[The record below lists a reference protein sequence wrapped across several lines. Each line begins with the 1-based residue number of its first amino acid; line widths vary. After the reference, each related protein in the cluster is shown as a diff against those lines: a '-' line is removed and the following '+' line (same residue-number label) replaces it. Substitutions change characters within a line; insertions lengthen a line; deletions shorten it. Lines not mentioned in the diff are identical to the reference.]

1 MDIDVDKRLGMRS
14 TVHKRDMN
22 AAEGTV
28 MQIKPARSVPAVLK
42 RAFDAFRAND
52 PIGMAEA
59 YAVDARLSTQ
69 YDKLIAR
76 AFRLDGLEAPVVASS
91 AVGILRFHAYELTM
105 IDVKDADIVSITENK
120 RGFDVVSRWSINL
133 LETGHDHVGFCKTR
147 WFLDRSG
154 RQLTGGRNFCGLLP
168 ARSTLSTN

>member
-1 MDIDVDKRLGMRS
+1 MLS
-14 TVHKRDMN
+14 TVHKKDVN
-22 AAEGTV
+22 VAEGTV

-59 YAVDARLSTQ
+59 YAVDARLATQ

-76 AFRLDGLEAPVVASS
+76 AFRLEGLEAPVVASS
-91 AVGILRFHAYELTM
+91 AIGILRFYAYELSM
-105 IDVKDADIVSITENK
+105 IEVKDVDLVSVTENN
-120 RGFDVVSRWSINL
+120 GGLDVVSRWSINL
-133 LETGHDHVGFCKTR
+133 QETGKDHVGFCNTR

-154 RQLTGGRNFCGLLP
+154 RQLTGGQNFCGLLP
-168 ARSTLSTN
+168 TRSTLSAN